1 VKAEQGSCKTQMRPT
16 KRAADRASPC
26 GYGAALLALVLVD
39 EGVLLVRPAAN
50 ANRWALA
57 LEHDWMKQTLYHLDF
72 LTVVSPF
79 YGLCEIFGEKA
90 AIFGALTLF
99 LLPYMAVKQNWRKCS
114 F

>member
-1 VKAEQGSCKTQMRPT
+1 VGFCRIFRHFSGFGLFLLSKRISSCP
-16 KRAADRASPC
+16 
-26 GYGAALLALVLVD
+26 
-39 EGVLLVRPAAN
+39 PAAN